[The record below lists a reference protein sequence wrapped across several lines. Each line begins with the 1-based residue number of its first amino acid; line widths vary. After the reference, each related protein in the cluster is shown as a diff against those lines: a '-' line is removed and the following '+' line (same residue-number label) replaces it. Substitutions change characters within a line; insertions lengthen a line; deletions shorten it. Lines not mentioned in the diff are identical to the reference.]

1 MTLISRRDFLKTS
14 LATTA
19 TLSLPWTWARAAGAN
34 EIIRVGV
41 IGFGGRGREHISA
54 LRKIEG
60 VKIVA
65 LCDVDDN
72 ILAKGVAE
80 FEKRG
85 EKVTSCK
92 DPRKLLENKNVDVVT
107 TATPNHWHSLLAIWA
122 CQTGKDIYVEKPA
135 SHCIWEG
142 RQVVKAAAKYSRIVQ
157 VGSQSRSSQGI
168 RQAVAFI
175 HKGGLGKIK
184 LARSLCY
191 KRRKS
196 IGKAEGTQAIPAGL
210 DYDLWSGPA
219 RLVPPR
225 RNGKFGP
232 VHYDWHWIWLYGNG
246 DLGNQGVHQ
255 VDICRWFLGEKTMAP
270 RMMSIGGRL
279 GYEDDGETPNTQ
291 IAFFDY
297 AAAPMISEVRGLASK
312 ADSEEMDKYWPLKF
326 TPPPKKEEPKK
337 SEKGATDMRTVRGG
351 RTAGDPRSSIGV
363 VIHCENGFVSIP
375 NYTQADIFDNDGK
388 EIPEYKG
395 KFKGADDH
403 FANFIKAVRS
413 RKTSDLNAPIIEGH
427 LSAGLCHQANIAYRV
442 GKKTSPDAI
451 REQIEDN
458 KVVSEAFGRM
468 CEHLAANGVDLA
480 KTPVAISPRLKFD
493 TKKEQFV
500 DNAAANALVKNK
512 YRAPFVVPDKV

>member
-1 MTLISRRDFLKTS
+1 MNMISRRDFLKTS

-34 EIIRVGV
+34 DTIRVGV
-41 IGFGGRGREHISA
+41 IGFGGRGREHINA

-65 LCDVDDN
+65 LADVDDN
-72 ILAKGVAE
+72 VRAKAIAE

-85 EKVTSCK
+85 EKVTGYK
-92 DPRKLLENKNVDVVT
+92 DARKLLENKEIDAVT

-122 CQTGKDIYVEKPA
+122 CQAGKDIYVEKPA

-142 RQVVKAAAKYSRIVQ
+142 RQAVKAAEKYHRIVQ

-175 HKGGLGKIK
+175 RKGGLGKIK
-184 LARSLCY
+184 LARGLCY

-196 IGKAEGTQAIPAGL
+196 IGKAEGLLPIPPEIGEEGFE
-210 DYDLWSGPA
+210 LWCGPA
-219 RLVPPR
+219 KKELFRRL
-225 RNGKFGP
+225 KF
-232 VHYDWHWIWLYGNG
+232 HYEWHWFWATGNG

-255 VDICRWFLGEKTMAP
+255 VDICRWFLGEKTLAP
-270 RMMSIGGRL
+270 SVMSIGGRL
-279 GYEDDGETPNTQ
+279 GYEDDGETANTQ

-297 AAAPMISEVRGLASK
+297 AAAPMIFEVRGLPGKS
-312 ADSEEMDKYWPLKF
+312 DSDAMDKYWPVKF
-326 TPPPKKEEPKK
+326 TPPPQKAAPKGDGK
-337 SEKGATDMRTVRGG
+337 APKDMRSVTGG

-363 VIHCENGFVSIP
+363 IIHCENGFVSIP
-375 NYTQADIFDNDGK
+375 SYTQADVFDKDGK

-413 RKTSDLNAPIIEGH
+413 RKTSDLNAPILEGH

-442 GKKTSPDAI
+442 GKKASPDEI
-451 REQIEDN
+451 REQI
-458 KVVSEAFGRM
+458 KASPVVTEAYGRM
-468 CEHLAANGVDLA
+468 CEHLAANGVNLA
-480 KTPVAISPRLKFD
+480 KTPAAISSWLKFD
-493 TKKEQFV
+493 PKKEQFV
-500 DNAAANALVKNK
+500 DKAANALVKNQ
-512 YRAPFVVPDKV
+512 YRAPFVVPEKV